1 MDKKVDLPKGFFLGA
16 AASAWQTEGWSGK
29 KEFQDSYIDLWYK
42 ENKNLWHNGYG
53 PAVAT
58 DYFNRYKEDIAN
70 MKEIGLDCYRTSLNW
85 SRFLTDYE
93 NVIVDEDY
101 AKYYE
106 DMLDEMIANGIE
118 PMVCLEHYEI
128 PAELFKKYDGFNSK
142 HVVDLFVKYAEKA
155 FQRFGSKVKYWF
167 AFNEPV
173 VVQTRIHLDALRY
186 PFYQD
191 SKAWMQWNYNKAL
204 ATNKIMKVYKEGNY
218 KIEGGKF
225 GTIINIETAYPRGNS
240 EKDLKAADMYD
251 LFYNRVFLDPA
262 ILGQYEE
269 GFFELLEKHNILM
282 DYTEEELQIIK
293 ENTLDWV
300 GINLYHPNRVKERS
314 TGILEGA
321 SFHPNFYYE
330 DFNLPGKKMNPHR
343 GWEIYPKIMYD
354 MAIKM
359 RDKYNNFE
367 WFVAESGMGVE
378 NEKQYRG
385 ENGIIQDDYRIEFIL
400 NHLDWLIRGINE
412 GSNCKGYMLWAFTD
426 NVSPMNAFKN
436 RYGLVEIDLE
446 DNRNRSLKKSA
457 YFYKYIIKNRCFEV
471 EDEENEYK

>member
-1 MDKKVDLPKGFFLGA
+1 MKKKVDLPEGFFLGA
-16 AASAWQTEGWSGK
+16 AASAWQTEGWDGK

-42 ENKNLWHNGYG
+42 ENKNVWHNGYG

-58 DYFNRYKEDIAN
+58 DYFNRYKEDIVH

-128 PAELFKKYDGFNSK
+128 PGELFKKYDGFNSK
-142 HVVDLFVKYAEKA
+142 HVVDLFVKYATKA
-155 FQRFGSKVKYWF
+155 FERFGDKVKYWF

-204 ATNKIMKVYKEGNY
+204 ATNMIMKVYKEGGFR
-218 KIEGGKF
+218 KEGGKF
-225 GTIINIETAYPRGNS
+225 GTIVNIETAYPRGNAPR
-240 EKDLKAADMYD
+240 DLKAADMYD
-251 LFYNRVFLDPA
+251 LFYNRIFLDPA
-262 ILGQYEE
+262 ILGQYED
-269 GFFELLEKHNILM
+269 GFFELLEKHGILM
-282 DYTEEELQIIK
+282 DYTEDELEIIK
-293 ENTLDWV
+293 ENTLDWI
-300 GINLYHPNRVKERS
+300 GINLYHPNRVKER
-314 TGILEGA
+314 TKAVHEDA
-321 SFHPNFYYE
+321 PFHPDFYYE
-330 DFNLPGKKMNPHR
+330 DFNMPGKKMNPYR

-378 NEKQYRG
+378 NEKTNKD
-385 ENGIIQDDYRIEFIL
+385 ESGIIQDDYRIDFISM
-400 NHLDWLIRGINE
+400 HLDWLIKGINE

-446 DNRNRSLKKSA
+446 DNRNRILKKSA
-457 YFYKYIIKNRCFEV
+457 YFYKDVIKNKVFEV
-471 EDEENEYK
+471 EDSENEYK